1 MITVN
6 QAPALVTKSSF
17 MCWYPGVAG
26 LVAVPLL
33 LLEVEV
39 EVLLQVVGVK
49 LALGGHN
56 CHLRGKFNWALFL
69 FIFGVTHVGSLA
81 SGSPNWRQHLVRSLF
96 SIDGHIFL
104 KMILGHTRFSTNQV
118 SFYLFSFPRKKK
130 SSEDED
136 EDDED
141 DGEDDPGDDPYPLL
155 QATNALGGDY
165 GLRDLKLE

>member
-6 QAPALVTKSSF
+6 QAPALVTKSSL

-56 CHLRGKFNWALFL
+56 CHLREKFNWALFL
-69 FIFGVTHVGSLA
+69 FSVSLTLVLLPA
-81 SGSPNWRQHLVRSLF
+81 GLQIGANISSDPFSPLTDTYF
-96 SIDGHIFL
+96 
-104 KMILGHTRFSTNQV
+104 
-118 SFYLFSFPRKKK
+118 
-130 SSEDED
+130 
-136 EDDED
+136 
-141 DGEDDPGDDPYPLL
+141 
-155 QATNALGGDY
+155 
-165 GLRDLKLE
+165 